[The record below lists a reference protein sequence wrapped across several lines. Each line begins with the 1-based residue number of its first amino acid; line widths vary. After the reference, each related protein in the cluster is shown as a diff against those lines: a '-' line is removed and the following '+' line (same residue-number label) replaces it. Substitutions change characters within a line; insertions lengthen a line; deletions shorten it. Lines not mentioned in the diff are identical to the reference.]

1 MNRLTIRETV
11 IFSFL
16 GALMFISKQLM
27 EFIPNVHMLGM
38 FTMLYT
44 VVYRKKA
51 LIPIYVFVF
60 LEGVYAGFNFWW
72 IPYLYIWTVLW
83 GVTMLLPKHMK
94 PKVAVPVYMIV
105 CALHGLSYGTLYA
118 PVQMIVYGMS
128 FKTGLAWIATGF
140 PWDCIHAVGNLVFGS
155 AVFPLSILLKRLESG
170 KYS

>member
-118 PVQMIVYGMS
+118 PVQMIIYGMS
-128 FKTGLAWIATGF
+128 LKTGLAWIATGF

>member
-83 GVTMLLPKHMK
+83 GGTMLLPKHMK

-128 FKTGLAWIATGF
+128 LKTGLAWIATGF

>member
-128 FKTGLAWIATGF
+128 LKTGLAWIATGF

>member
-94 PKVAVPVYMIV
+94 PKVAVPVYMVV

-118 PVQMIVYGMS
+118 PVQMIIYGMS
-128 FKTGLAWIATGF
+128 LKTGLAWIAAGF